1 MKEVE
6 QILSQEV
13 EERLQFEALMSELSA
28 RFIHVP
34 PHELDGAI
42 EDAQRRLCE
51 TLGLDRSALF
61 QRSDEAAEKLL
72 LTHLYQR
79 PGAGGPAVEKR
90 PAHNSSPG
98 SIWVLEDPELAEP
111 YIQLDF
117 STFFP
122 WTYQQLQKKQTVV
135 MPDVEALPSEAAS
148 ERERLSRYGTKS
160 GVVVPLFSGSD
171 WLGCLTFA
179 TMRERRQWRAPLVKR
194 FEFIAGVFT
203 NALARQRAERAL
215 AESRERLALAT
226 ESAGAGLWC
235 AEIDLNQAWVTPK
248 LRELLRLEPDENLT
262 FERFLRLIHPSDL
275 ERVRSVAEEALQ
287 TGEELRVDFRIV
299 LTNGSTRWISSHGRR
314 HCDASGKIKRLMGA
328 SVDITERKLA
338 EQRLS
343 DSEERFRAL
352 VEQAGDGF
360 ELLSA
365 SGKYLDVNAATLLQ
379 LGYTRDEML
388 NLSVFEIDPSLKHEW
403 FARTCED
410 LQKRSPL
417 RFESVH
423 RRKDGGTFPVEVT
436 VSSVALGGSTCLVA
450 QVRDITERRLA
461 EQALTKSYEEIK
473 LLKEQLQTERDYLKE
488 EIKLSQP
495 HGEIVGRSPGIKRV
509 LQQVE
514 QVAPANCPVLIT
526 GETGTG
532 KELIAQEIHRLS
544 ARGERVMVLVNCA
557 ALPGA
562 LVESELFGRE
572 RGAYTGALTAQTG
585 RFEMADGSTIFL
597 DEVGELSME
606 VQAKLFR
613 VLQEGE
619 FQRLG
624 SPKTYKVDVRVIA
637 ATNRDLAADVRK
649 GRFRED
655 LYYRLKVFP
664 IDVPPLRERIGDIP
678 LLVFSFMEELS
689 SRMGKKITKVSRKSM
704 EALQQ
709 HHWPGNIRELRNVIE
724 HSVILSSG
732 DMLKLS
738 SLGDSPSRETQA
750 VTLAEVEREHIL
762 RTLESTGWR
771 IKGLHGAAKRLD
783 LQPSTLYSRMQKL
796 GIPHRRQKDEM
807 ASQG

>member
-1 MKEVE
+1 MKELE
-6 QILSQEV
+6 QVLSQEL
-13 EERLQFEALMSELSA
+13 EERLQFEALMAELSA
-28 RFIHVP
+28 RFIHLP
-34 PHELDGAI
+34 GNELDGAI

-51 TLGLDRSALF
+51 ALGLDRSALF
-61 QRSDEAAEKLL
+61 QRSDEAAEKLM

-79 PGAGGPAVEKR
+79 PGAGGPAVER
-90 PAHNSSPG
+90 RTQSSSG
-98 SIWVLEDPELAEP
+98 SHIWVLEDPALPEP

-117 STFFP
+117 SNFFP
-122 WTYQQLQKKQTVV
+122 WTYQQLQKQQTVV
-135 MPDVEALPSEAAS
+135 IPDIEAMPPAAATD
-148 ERERLSRYGTKS
+148 RERLLRYGTKS
-160 GVVVPLFSGSD
+160 GVVVPLFLGSN

-179 TMRERRQWRAPLVKR
+179 TLREKWEWSAPLVKR
-194 FEFIAGVFT
+194 FEFVAGVFT
-203 NALARQRAERAL
+203 NALARKRSESAL
-215 AESRERLALAT
+215 AESQEQLALAT

-235 AEIDLNQAWVTPK
+235 TEAGSDRGWVTPK
-248 LRELLRLEPDENLT
+248 LRELFRLGPEENVSY
-262 FERFLRLIHPSDL
+262 ERFLQLVHPEDL
-275 ERVRSVAEEALQ
+275 EHVRAATEQALV
-287 TGEELRVDFRIV
+287 TDEELRVDFRVV
-299 LTNGSTRWISSHGRR
+299 LADGSVRWISSRGRR
-314 HCDASGKIKRLMGA
+314 HLDASGKTKRLMGA
-328 SVDITERKLA
+328 SIDVTERKLA
-338 EQRLS
+338 EQRLR

-365 SGKYLDVNAATLLQ
+365 SGKYLDVNAATLRQ
-379 LGYTRDEML
+379 LGHTREEII
-388 NLSVFEIDPSLKHEW
+388 NLSVFDIDPMLQQEK
-403 FARTCED
+403 FVRMCEA
-410 LQKRSPL
+410 LQRSSPL

-423 RRKDGGTFPVEVT
+423 RRKDGSTFPVEIT
-436 VSSVALGGSTCLVA
+436 VSLVTLGDNTCLVSL
-450 QVRDITERRLA
+450 VRDITERRLA
-461 EQALTKSYEEIK
+461 EEALTKSYDEIK

-488 EIKLSQP
+488 EIKISQP

-544 ARGERVMVLVNCA
+544 ARRDRVMVLVNCA

-606 VQAKLFR
+606 VQAKLLR

-664 IDVPPLRERIGDIP
+664 IDVPPLRERVGDIP

-724 HSVILSSG
+724 HSVILSAG

-738 SLGDSPSRETQA
+738 ALGDSPSRETQA
-750 VTLAEVEREHIL
+750 VTLAEVEREHIV

-783 LQPSTLYSRMQKL
+783 MQPSTLYSRMQKL

-807 ASQG
+807 ASQA